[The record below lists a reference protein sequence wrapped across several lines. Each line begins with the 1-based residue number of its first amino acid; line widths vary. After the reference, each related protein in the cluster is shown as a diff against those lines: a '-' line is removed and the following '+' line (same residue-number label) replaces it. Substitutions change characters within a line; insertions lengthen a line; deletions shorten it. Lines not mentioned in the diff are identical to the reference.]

1 MFRDIVICLDWS
13 ETKSFM
19 FYVQGHSYSTEQ
31 ENIKKRRKED
41 PKADFIAFID
51 WRVTPFTV
59 WKWLFYFFL
68 L

>member
-1 MFRDIVICLDWS
+1 
-13 ETKSFM
+13 M